1 MAVGELRD
9 YLENGNIR
17 NSVNYPACNMGECG
31 TAHRIAVAHR
41 TAMNLSGAITDAL
54 SSMSCTNI
62 SNTSRGEYSYM
73 LVDIDSDLNEDAVK
87 AAEAI
92 DGVIRVRVV
101 K

>member
-1 MAVGELRD
+1 
-9 YLENGNIR
+9 
-17 NSVNYPACNMGECG
+17 
-31 TAHRIAVAHR
+31 
-41 TAMNLSGAITDAL
+41 
-54 SSMSCTNI
+54 MSCTNI

-73 LVDIDSDLNEDAVK
+73 LVDIDSDLNEGAVK